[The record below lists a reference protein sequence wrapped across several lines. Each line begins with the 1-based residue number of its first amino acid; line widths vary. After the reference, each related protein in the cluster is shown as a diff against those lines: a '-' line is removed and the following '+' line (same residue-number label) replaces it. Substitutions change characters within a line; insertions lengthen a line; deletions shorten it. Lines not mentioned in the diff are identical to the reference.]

1 MASAKKYW
9 KSFGDLKPDPALEAL
24 KKKEFE
30 EEIPTDEFLERG
42 TKAYDAKASRR
53 DFLKFVGFSTA
64 AATLAACEGPVVN
77 SIPYVVKPNELN
89 PGVAEYYASTMY
101 DGHDFSS
108 VLVKTREGRP
118 IKLQP
123 NTRSPRYAYPNTRVE
138 ASLLSLYDIDCLK
151 TPLIEGREATWGEV
165 DKRVMRDLEAAAA
178 AGQKIVLLSAPNI
191 SPTFSLLWA
200 QFKERYPTAEQVA
213 YNPISNS
220 GAVEAYR
227 ARYGQ
232 AALPGYDFTKA
243 DVIVSVAAD
252 FLGDWFGGDH
262 VRDYAMRRNPDQEMS
277 HHFQLESNLSLTG
290 ANADYRI
297 PVKPTEQ
304 AEVIA
309 QLYRTIVLGAP
320 RRDARLEQAIK
331 ALEKAGSKGLLV
343 CGSSDK
349 NAQLL
354 TDEVNRKLR
363 SEAYQPEKPVYLKA
377 VEDAPMQTLL
387 SDMKNGRVG
396 VLLAQRVNPVYSAY
410 GSHDF
415 VAALKKVKTFV
426 SFDRRRDETASLAQV
441 NALAH
446 HAMESWGDAHP
457 QIGLYTLQQPVIRP
471 LFDSRQMEDSLIA
484 WMGGSALEGVAPSF
498 ANDSMETAIPPVTGS
513 KLSFHDL
520 LKKNWTDN
528 ILKSGKSWVSAL
540 QDGYCEG
547 PDQVK
552 PISAAPVD
560 LAAALNRLQN
570 RYKKE
575 GEIQLQLYS
584 KLGMGAGHQANNPW
598 LQEFP
603 DPLTRATWDNY
614 LTISSKQ
621 AEELGLKNW
630 SSSNGAL
637 NGDCV
642 NLTVNGVTL
651 QNVPVLITAGQAYG
665 SVGLAF
671 GYGREKA
678 GKTALVEGKPIG
690 VNAFKLYHNNDLIQ
704 PEVKIQKVDGAHA
717 FALTQ
722 LYNTMMGR
730 DEAVVK
736 ETTAA
741 VYKRGKS
748 DKALYNKSEALPT
761 INGKEP
767 ISKIDMWAA
776 HDRSIGPWFNLSIDL
791 NACTGCGACVIACH
805 AENNVPVVG
814 KDEVRRFRDMHWLRI
829 DRYYATDMSYEKAD
843 EEGRFKGES
852 FFRALERPEENPE
865 VVFQPVMC
873 QHCNHAPCETVCP
886 VAATSHGYQGQN
898 QMIYNR
904 CVGTRYCANNCP
916 YKVRRFNWF
925 LYAENEAFDFHMNN
939 DLGRMV
945 LNPDVVVRSRGVMEK
960 CSLCIQ
966 MTQASILKAK
976 KEKRPLRDGDLETSC
991 SAACPTGALV
1001 FGDLND
1007 AQSAVHHLHD
1017 EEKNKR
1023 KYYLLEQIGTQ
1034 PNVFYNVKVR
1044 NKVEA

>member
-9 KSFGDLKPDPALEAL
+9 KGLGDLKPDPALEAL
-24 KKKEFE
+24 KSREFAE
-30 EEIPTDEFLERG
+30 KIPTDEFLKEG

-77 SIPYVVKPNELN
+77 SIPYVVKPDELD
-89 PGVAEYYASTMY
+89 PGVADYYASTVY

-123 NTRSPRYAYPNTRVE
+123 NTLAKHYAYPNTRVQ

-151 TPLIEGREATWGEV
+151 APLIEGKTATWQQV
-165 DKRVMRDLEAAAA
+165 DDKVKRDLYAAHV
-178 AGQKIVLLSAPNI
+178 AGQKIVLLTTHVI
-191 SPTFSLLWA
+191 SPSFSLLWK
-200 QFKERYPTAEQVA
+200 QFKEKYPTAELVS

-220 GAVEAYR
+220 GAVEAHR
-227 ARYGQ
+227 AVYGRR
-232 AALPGYDFTKA
+232 ALPGYDFTKA

-252 FLGDWFGGDH
+252 FLGDWFGGNH
-262 VRDYAMRRNPDQEMS
+262 ERDYASRRNPDQAMS
-277 HHFQLESNLSLTG
+277 LHFQLESNLSLTG

-304 AEVIA
+304 AKLIA
-309 QLYRTIVLGAP
+309 RIYRAIVLGQP
-320 RRDARLEQAIK
+320 SRDKRISAAVK
-331 ALEKAGSKGLLV
+331 ALKEAGSAGLLV
-343 CGSSDK
+343 CGSNDK

-354 TDEVNRKLR
+354 TDAVNRKLR
-363 SEAYQPEKPVYLKA
+363 SKAYQPEKPVYLKA
-377 VEDAPMQTLL
+377 VEDAPMNALID
-387 SDMKNGRVG
+387 DMEQGRVG
-396 VLLAQRVNPVYSAY
+396 VLLSHRVNPAYSAY
-410 GSHDF
+410 RNKYF

-426 SFDRRRDETASLAQV
+426 SFDRKADETASLAQV
-441 NALAH
+441 NAIAH
-446 HAMESWGDAHP
+446 HSMESWGDARP
-457 QIGLYTLQQPVIRP
+457 KSGVYTLQQPTIRP
-471 LFDSRQMEDSLIA
+471 IFKSRQMEDSLIA
-484 WMGGSALEGVAPSF
+484 WMGGKLQGVAASF
-498 ANDSMETAIPPVTGS
+498 ANDSMENYIPPVTEN
-513 KLSFHDL
+513 KLTFHDL
-520 LKKNWTDN
+520 LKENWTKN
-528 ILKSGKSWVSAL
+528 ILKSDKTWISAL
-540 QDGYCEG
+540 RDGYYER
-547 PDQVK
+547 PDEMRPLSVSDVNL
-552 PISAAPVD
+552 SAA
-560 LAAALNRLQN
+560 LTQLEN
-570 RYKKE
+570 RYQHTGKLE
-575 GEIQLQLYS
+575 LQFYS
-584 KLGMGAGHQANNPW
+584 KIGMGDGTQANNPW

-614 LTISSKQ
+614 LNISSKQ

-637 NGDCV
+637 NGDLV
-642 NLTVNGVTL
+642 NITVNGITL
-651 QNVPVLITAGQAYG
+651 KRVPVLITAGQAYG
-665 SVGLAF
+665 SVGLAY
-671 GYGREKA
+671 GYGRERA
-678 GKTALVEGKPIG
+678 GKTALIEGKPIG
-690 VNAFKLYHNNDLIQ
+690 VNAFMLYHNNDNVQ
-704 PEVKIQKVDGAHA
+704 PDVKIQKVDGTHA

-730 DEAVVK
+730 DESIVK

-741 VYKRGKS
+741 IYKQGNA
-748 DKALYNKSEALPT
+748 DKELYNKSEKLPT

-767 ISKIDMWAA
+767 TSKINMWAS
-776 HDRSIGPWFNLSIDL
+776 HDRSIGHWFNLSIDL

-843 EEGRFKGES
+843 AEGLSKGAS

-925 LYAENEAFDFHMNN
+925 LYAENDAFDFHMNN

-960 CSLCIQ
+960 CSMCIQ
-966 MTQASILKAK
+966 MTQAAILEAK
-976 KEKRPLRDGDLETSC
+976 KEKRPLRDGELHTAC
-991 SAACPTGALV
+991 STACPTEALV
-1001 FGDLND
+1001 FGDIND
-1007 AQSAVHHLHD
+1007 TRSAVHQLHD

-1023 KYYLLEQIGTQ
+1023 KYYLLEQLGTQ
-1034 PNVFYNVKVR
+1034 PNVFYNLKVR
-1044 NKVEA
+1044 NKAEA